1 MAGID
6 LNKVKQQQPGAA
18 APGKGSSL
26 SELLNKD
33 IQLFGKS
40 FGDKKKERFYAE
52 LNLLL
57 AAGIDIKTALELIE
71 QEQPKK
77 NERELL
83 HSVRTAVING
93 SSLSDALQATGKFSA
108 YEFYSI
114 RIGEETGR
122 MSEVLNDLADYFTKK
137 IKQRRKVTSAL
148 SYPVVVLGAALLVVF
163 FMLKFV
169 VPMFADVFK
178 RFKQELP
185 PLTKAIIHLSQ
196 SFSSYSGYVLLAL
209 VSLIVFCYV
218 QRKQAWYR
226 RFSSAFVLRLPYFG
240 KLVQKIYLERFCHAM
255 HLLTVAK
262 TPLVNALELVEKM
275 VGYYPIEIALEKV
288 RNDIL
293 HGKSLHESLAQFPIF
308 NRRMVSLLRVA
319 EEVNQLDMIF
329 GKLSKQYTDEVDHET
344 SVIGSVVEPVM
355 IIVLGLL
362 VAVIL
367 VAMYLPMFQLSTAFG
382 G

>member
-1 MAGID
+1 MSGID
-6 LNKVKQQQPGAA
+6 LKQVRSKQQAA
-18 APGKGSSL
+18 DKGSTGSNL

-33 IQLFGKS
+33 IRLFGS
-40 FGDKKKERFYAE
+40 AFGDKKKERFYAE

-77 NERELL
+77 REQALMKQ
-83 HSVRTAVING
+83 VRTAVIAG
-93 SSLSDALQATGKFSA
+93 SSLSDALQQTGHFSD
-108 YEFYSI
+108 YEFYSL

-122 MSEVLNDLADYFTKK
+122 MAEVLHDLADYFNKK
-137 IKQRRKVTSAL
+137 IRQRRKVVSAL
-148 SYPVVVLGAALLVVF
+148 SYPFIVLSAALLVVF
-163 FMLKFV
+163 FMMKFV

-178 RFKQELP
+178 RFKQDLP
-185 PLTKAIIHLSQ
+185 PLTKGIINFSN
-196 SFSSYSGYVLLAL
+196 SFSDYSGYVFLALLAVVL
-209 VSLIVFCYV
+209 LCYS
-218 QRKQAWYR
+218 QRRQTWYR
-226 RFSSAFVLRLPYFG
+226 KFSSALVLRLPYFG

-262 TPLVNALELVEKM
+262 TPLVSALELVEKM
-275 VGYYPIEIALEKV
+275 VDYYPIEKALGEV

-293 HGKSLHESLAQFPIF
+293 HGRSLNESLAKFPIF

-319 EEVNQLDMIF
+319 EEVNQLEMIF
-329 GKLSKQYTDEVDHET
+329 GKLSKQYTEEIEHET
-344 SVIGSVVEPVM
+344 SIIGSVVEPIM
-355 IIVLGLL
+355 IVVLGLL

-382 G
+382 A

>member
-6 LNKVKQQQPGAA
+6 IRQVKQKQAKEKD
-18 APGKGSSL
+18 APAGSSI

-33 IQLFGKS
+33 IRLFGKS

-71 QEQPKK
+71 QEQPKAA
-77 NERELL
+77 ERQLL
-83 HSVRTAVING
+83 NGIRTAVING
-93 SSLSDALQATGKFSA
+93 SSLSDALQATGRFSA

-122 MSEVLNDLADYFTKK
+122 MAEVLNDLADYFTKK
-137 IKQRRKVTSAL
+137 IKQRRKVSGAL
-148 SYPVVVLGAALLVVF
+148 SYPMVVLGAAVLVVF
-163 FMLKFV
+163 FMMKFV

-185 PLTKAIIHLSQ
+185 PLTKGIISLSE
-196 SFSSYSGYVLLAL
+196 SFSAYSGYFFLAVFGLL
-209 VSLIVFCYV
+209 IFCYA
-218 QRKQAWYR
+218 QRKQSWYR
-226 RFSSAFVLRLPYFG
+226 KFSSAFVLRLPYFG

-275 VGYYPIEIALEKV
+275 VGYYPIEMALEKV
-288 RNDIL
+288 RDDIL
-293 HGKSLHESLAQFPIF
+293 HGKSLHESLAQFPVF

-319 EEVNQLDMIF
+319 EEVNQLDLIF
-329 GKLSKQYTDEVDHET
+329 GKLSKQYTEEIDHET
-344 SVIGSVVEPVM
+344 SIIGSVVEPVM

-382 G
+382 A